1 MRENSMLVIAML
13 LPWMDTHLVLYTFLE
28 LHELELARTDQL
40 HISYLALLYLKIYI
54 ILYKK

>member
-13 LPWMDTHLVLYTFLE
+13 LPWMETHLELYTFLE
-28 LHELELARTDQL
+28 LHDLERARTDQL

-54 ILYKK
+54 

>member
-28 LHELELARTDQL
+28 LHELERAKDRTNC
-40 HISYLALLYLKIYI
+40 IPYLALLYFKYI
-54 ILYKK
+54 

>member
-1 MRENSMLVIAML
+1 MLVIAML

-28 LHELELARTDQL
+28 LHELERARTDQL
-40 HISYLALLYLKIYI
+40 HIPYLALLYLIFFL